1 MGAYRGRLEMS
12 DVTDRPLDISI
23 DLDQESLAMRTA
35 DGFEI
40 GAWSLETVHITG
52 RDDGFTFQ
60 INGMPAWVRTNDDGA
75 FATEIGLRW
84 APPRLRRLMATH
96 NRSAERTAVLS

>member
-1 MGAYRGRLEMS
+1 MGTYRGKLEMS
-12 DVTDRPLDISI
+12 EVTDRPLDITI
-23 DLDQESLAMRTA
+23 DLDRASMAIETV

-40 GAWSLETVHITG
+40 GEWPLEIVQITG

-84 APPRLRRLMATH
+84 APPRLRRLMAVH
-96 NRSAERTAVLS
+96 SRANERTLVLT